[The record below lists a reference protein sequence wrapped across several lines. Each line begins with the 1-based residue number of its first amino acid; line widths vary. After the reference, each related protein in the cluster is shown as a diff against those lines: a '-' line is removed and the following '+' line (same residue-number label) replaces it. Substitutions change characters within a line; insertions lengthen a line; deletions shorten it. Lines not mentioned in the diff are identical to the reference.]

1 MHKSLNGK
9 IIKMTEEEIT
19 ALEADRT
26 KVTEEMKII
35 DDTLKKKTETKISAK
50 QKLKELGLTD
60 DEVEALL
67 GAISE
72 LVLQMV
78 STVSLMIYHQ
88 ALTDQK

>member
-26 KVTEEMKII
+26 KVTDEMIII
-35 DDTLKKKTETKISAK
+35 DDTLKKKTENKISAK
-50 QKLKELGLTD
+50 QKLKDLGLTD

-67 GAISE
+67 
-72 LVLQMV
+72 
-78 STVSLMIYHQ
+78 
-88 ALTDQK
+88 